1 MSASKPLRI
10 AIAGAGAMGQNHIR
24 MVNEEPRTSLVAI
37 ADPAPQAQ
45 VLADRNEVPLFTDV
59 ESMLD
64 EVKPDGIII
73 ASPNSLHIPN
83 AYVALS
89 RSVPALIEKPL
100 SDNTD
105 TARRFVEDVNN
116 SDVKFLVGQH
126 RRHNPRVR
134 AAKNIIESGVL
145 GRLVTISLHYMVYKP
160 DNYFDVEWRRQ
171 EGAGPILV
179 NMVHDVDL
187 LRHLIGEPSEIQA
200 LSSSSTRGFK
210 TEDSA
215 VANIRFDNGALG
227 SITLSDASVSPWNWE
242 ATSREDPF
250 YSPFNADAFL
260 ISGTKGAL
268 TLPRLHMYS
277 YDGESSW
284 TKPLNCEIKGV
295 KDAQPHSEQLKHF
308 CDVIE
313 GKAEPLV
320 TPEDALRT
328 LEALNLIKEAA
339 KSGSN

>member
-1 MSASKPLRI
+1 MSRFEPVRI
-10 AIAGAGAMGQNHIR
+10 ALAGAGAMGQNHIR
-24 MVNEEPRTSLVAI
+24 MINAEPRTSLVAI

-45 VLADRNEVPLFTDV
+45 TLADANDVPLFANV
-59 ESMLD
+59 EAMLD

-73 ASPNSLHIPN
+73 ASPNRLHIPN
-83 AYVALS
+83 AYAALS
-89 RSVPALIEKPL
+89 SHVPALIEKPL
-100 SDNTD
+100 SDD
-105 TARRFVEDVNN
+105 IDAAQKFVKDVKN

-134 AAKNIIESGVL
+134 KAKEIVASGAL
-145 GRLVTISLHYMVYKP
+145 GQLVTISLHYMVYKP

-171 EGAGPILV
+171 KGAGPILV

-187 LRHLIGEPSEIQA
+187 LRYLIGEPSEIQA
-200 LSSSSTRGFK
+200 FSSSAARGFE

-215 VANIRFDNGALG
+215 VVNIRFDNGALG

-242 ATSREDPF
+242 ATAREDPF
-250 YSPFNADAFL
+250 YAPFDADAFL

-268 TLPRLHMYS
+268 TLPRLHLFS

-284 TKPLNCEIKGV
+284 TKPLDCEIKGV
-295 KDAQPHSEQLKHF
+295 KDAQPHAEQLKHF

-313 GKAEPLV
+313 GKVEPLV
-320 TPEDALRT
+320 TPEDAMRT
-328 LEALNLIKEAA
+328 LEALNRIKRAA
-339 KSGSN
+339 DSGSK